1 MKIAKGKDAPTPP
14 PLQLAWY
21 CGQNHLPEMGGIL
34 DQDYSTMMQMTAL
47 SNIYNAVKGARGA
60 TGDAIHKLPS
70 GTLSILASLREM
82 GIGIGL

>member
-1 MKIAKGKDAPTPP
+1 VLIAKGKDAQTPP

-21 CGQNHLPEMGGIL
+21 CGQNHLPEAGGVL
-34 DQDYSTMMQMTAL
+34 DQDYTTMMQMSAL

-60 TGDAIHKLPS
+60 TGDSIHKLPA
-70 GTLSILASLREM
+70 GTLSIISLLREM

>member
-1 MKIAKGKDAPTPP
+1 M
-14 PLQLAWY
+14 
-21 CGQNHLPEMGGIL
+21 
-34 DQDYSTMMQMTAL
+34 MMQMTAL

-60 TGDAIHKLPS
+60 SGDDIHKLPS